1 MYKYMDDV
9 EVDICAIKNL
19 KLIHFYHVLKED
31 KCIPAV
37 MVHYDLDKMMNL
49 CVLDKHYDEL
59 VAQVFM
65 VYESSDN
72 KDEIIMDHYSRSI
85 IDKAISADTGY
96 YKKYLKRLAELDK
109 PLYYHQ
115 SYMPYIVVPVIKYV
129 IEQLY
134 SITGKKIQWNPIES
148 SWFGKGTLSA
158 TAVNGE
164 ETFPYV
170 LTQEEV
176 GKYSVRV
183 GNFFT
188 LKDSLDMQIIYDHSG
203 ISINAH
209 SNGAGVEASIAYAI
223 DDDSDQISVTSN
235 VILKDKTVFS
245 DNSMIAKG
253 EKWSNT
259 EKIETLLGFDNENSD
274 YYQLPWGQYLLYEND
289 RETDETTDT
298 KNVKIGYVTVT
309 EERNNGFVIS
319 YNSISN
325 PKQKSEFMIFNF
337 ATDIFEE
344 KIFGEDIQVYFDPLG
359 FRSRGYYKANMA
371 DRYFKMKDK

>member
-37 MVHYDLDKMMNL
+37 MVHYNLDKMMNL

-59 VAQVFM
+59 VAQLFM
-65 VYESSDN
+65 VYESAAN

-85 IDKAISADTGY
+85 IDKAISTETGY
-96 YKKYLKRLAELDK
+96 YKKYMKRLAELEK

-115 SYMPYIVVPVIKYV
+115 SYMPYIVIPVVKYV

-134 SITGKKIQWNPIES
+134 LITGKKIEWNPIES
-148 SWFGKGTLSA
+148 SWFGKGTLIA
-158 TAVNGE
+158 TAVNGK

-170 LTQEEV
+170 LTEEEI

-188 LKDSLDMQIIYDHSG
+188 LKDSLDMSIKYDHSG
-203 ISINAH
+203 ICIKANST
-209 SNGAGVEASIAYAI
+209 GAGVDANIEYII
-223 DDDSDQISVTSN
+223 DTDQDLITERSN
-235 VILKDKTVFS
+235 IVLKDKTVYS
-245 DNSMIAKG
+245 DNKEIARGNKW
-253 EKWSNT
+253 EKP
-259 EKIETLLGFDNENSD
+259 ERIEALLDFNYEIAG